1 MSVVVAMLRVSNWK
15 LLLCL
20 GVILAAF
27 LFSAATFIPS
37 GSSILQF
44 LPSKHVNL
52 GLDLRGGAY
61 LLLEMQLDSYD
72 RETLEKQVNQIRV
85 AAHDKKIGIKEVKF
99 LSSSSMTIEPINS
112 TQIDDLTKL
121 IRTAIGH
128 SLDINT
134 SDNYLTLTANE
145 EAFKEQRRQ
154 LTFQTMEI
162 INRRIDEAGTR
173 EIDVQRQGDNYILL
187 QVPGIDDPNEIKQL
201 LGKTAKLGF
210 HLLASHNGSSEYTPG
225 VKVLPYEDQ
234 RTNMMTNISVQ
245 SRPLITGEMLVDAQT
260 EARNGVPTVTF
271 KLNQLGAKVFAE
283 VTSKNVGRAFAI
295 VLDNVVISAP
305 LIREPILGGNSQIT
319 GNFTIASANELA
331 LLLRAGALPV
341 PLKIVEERSIGPSL
355 GSDSISSGTNAG
367 IFGGVLVLLFMFI
380 FYYWFGMVANIALV
394 LNFFMIIA
402 VLSIFDATLTMSGI
416 AGIVLTLG
424 MAVDANVLIF
434 ERIREELAKG
444 RTALSA
450 IESGYEMAFA
460 TILDS
465 NITTVLVG
473 LILYIF
479 AAGPVKGFA
488 VTLVVGIICSMF
500 TAVTVTKV
508 IVSLWFRK
516 YKPNT
521 INI

>member
-1 MSVVVAMLRVSNWK
+1 MLKVPYWK
-15 LLLCL
+15 LLMCL
-20 GVILAAF
+20 GVVLAAF
-27 LFSAATFIPS
+27 LFSASTFVNP
-37 GSSILQF
+37 GSYIANL
-44 LPSKHVNL
+44 LPSKRVNL

-72 RETLEKQVNQIRV
+72 REMTDKHLNQIRI
-85 AAHDKKIGIKEVKF
+85 AARAEKIALKEVK
-99 LSSSSMTIEPINS
+99 LLPSNGIEVETSDP
-112 TQIDDLTKL
+112 TQIDALTKL
-121 IRTAIGH
+121 LRTTIGR
-128 SLDINT
+128 DFDVTTKGAFI
-134 SDNYLTLTANE
+134 TLSRNE
-145 EAFKEQRRQ
+145 EALREQRKQ
-154 LTFQTMEI
+154 LVSQTIEI
-162 INRRIDEAGTR
+162 VNRRVDEAGTK
-173 EIDVQRQGDNYILL
+173 EIDIQPQGENYILL
-187 QVPGIDDPNEIKQL
+187 QVPGIDDPNEIKHL

-210 HLLASHNGSSEYTPG
+210 HLVVDRSGSSEHTVG
-225 VKVLPYEDQ
+225 VKILPYEDE
-234 RTNMMTNISVQ
+234 RNGRITNVAVQ
-245 SRPLITGEMLVDAQT
+245 SRPLLTGEMLVDAQT
-260 EARNGVPTVTF
+260 GVHNGIPEVNF
-271 KLNQLGAKVFAE
+271 RLNQLGAKLFAE
-283 VTSKNVGRAFAI
+283 ATTKNVGRPFAI

-305 LIREPILGGNSQIT
+305 TIKEPIIGGSSRIS

-355 GSDSISSGTNAG
+355 GSDSIASGANAG
-367 IFGGVLVLLFMFI
+367 ILGGILVLVFMFV

-434 ERIREELAKG
+434 ERIREELSKG
-444 RTALSA
+444 RTALSS

-479 AAGPVKGFA
+479 AAGPIKGFA
-488 VTLVVGIICSMF
+488 VTLIVGILCSMF

-508 IVSLWFRK
+508 IISLWFRRRR
-516 YKPNT
+516 PTQIT
-521 INI
+521 I